1 MYSNKPL
8 INQILWRQAARP
20 LKQIFV
26 AIMALVSAIGCETIE
41 QQSASG
47 QVRALSDAEKREVQT
62 LIYDAEDAFAN
73 NHLGFTHD
81 GSALTLYRQ
90 VLRLDP
96 ENAQAQRGM
105 EKIIEHY
112 IALALKA
119 ANRFDTATARTL
131 LDRGRQIDPTHP
143 SIAPAEQFIQTIDTS
158 HREVVILRGLTD
170 AKVRATINALV
181 QGVQK
186 TCRFRIFAANDART
200 RHLYQLLRASFLRN
214 DLNRR
219 PRASSNI
226 STPER
231 LERICQ
237 YENA

>member
-1 MYSNKPL
+1 MYSNRPL

-26 AIMALVSAIGCETIE
+26 AIMALVNAIGCETIE

-62 LIYDAEDAFAN
+62 LIYNAEDAFAN
-73 NHLGFTHD
+73 NHLSFTHD

>member
-1 MYSNKPL
+1 MHSNKPL
-8 INQILWRQAARP
+8 INRILSRQAARTV
-20 LKQIFV
+20 KQILV
-26 AIMALVSAIGCETIE
+26 AIMALASVIGCETIE
-41 QQSASG
+41 QQPSSG

-62 LIYDAEDAFAN
+62 LIYDAEDAYAN
-73 NHLGFTHD
+73 NRLSFQDD
-81 GSALTLYRQ
+81 GSALTFYRQ
-90 VLRLDP
+90 ALSLDP

-200 RHLYQLLRASFLRN
+200 RHLYQLLRASFLQN

>member
-1 MYSNKPL
+1 MYSNRPL

>member
-1 MYSNKPL
+1 MYSNRPL

-41 QQSASG
+41 QQSTSG

-131 LDRGRQIDPTHP
+131 LARGRQIDPTHP

-170 AKVRATINALV
+170 ATVRATINALV

>member
-8 INQILWRQAARP
+8 INQILWGQAARP

-41 QQSASG
+41 QQSTSG

>member
-1 MYSNKPL
+1 MHSNRPL

>member
-1 MYSNKPL
+1 MHSNRPL

-26 AIMALVSAIGCETIE
+26 AIMALVSALGCETIE

-73 NHLGFTHD
+73 NHLSFTHD

>member
-1 MYSNKPL
+1 MYSNRPL

-26 AIMALVSAIGCETIE
+26 AIMALVSALGCETIE

-73 NHLGFTHD
+73 NHLSFTHD

-143 SIAPAEQFIQTIDTS
+143 SIAPAEQFIRSIDTS

>member
-1 MYSNKPL
+1 MHSNRPL

-73 NHLGFTHD
+73 NHLSFTHD

-231 LERICQ
+231 LERICK

>member
-1 MYSNKPL
+1 MYSNRPL

-112 IALALKA
+112 IALALRA

>member
-1 MYSNKPL
+1 MHSNKPL
-8 INQILWRQAARP
+8 INQILSGQAAHT

-26 AIMALVSAIGCETIE
+26 AILALVSVIGCETIE
-41 QQSASG
+41 QQSSSER
-47 QVRALSDAEKREVQT
+47 VRALSGAEKREVQT
-62 LIYDAEDAFAN
+62 LIYDAEDAYAN
-73 NHLGFTHD
+73 SRLSFPDD
-81 GSALTLYRQ
+81 GSALKLYRQ
-90 VLRLDP
+90 ALRLDP

-105 EKIIEHY
+105 EKIIERY

-170 AKVRATINALV
+170 AEVRATINDLV
-181 QGVQK
+181 QRVQK
-186 TCRFRIFAANDART
+186 TCRFRIFASDDART
-200 RHLYQLLRASFLRN
+200 RRLYQLLRASFLQN
-214 DLNRR
+214 DLNSR
-219 PRASSNI
+219 PRATSNI